1 MQDNVYFKGHFTV
14 QTIDKQSQTIIDEY
28 VDNNMIM
35 EAARTS
41 MSKIF
46 AQIATQKSISKLV
59 LGTYGHAFTTTVDT
73 NIVNPKSSE
82 NGFIKERDRLFSQYI
97 ELNDTALSVSI
108 KENDLI
114 RYTGTQN
121 ATATQNAFYIW
132 IAEAAQSI
140 NIRTTNFADT
150 TKWKAMGT
158 TKPFTYTLE
167 FDLPGTTL
175 TAPVNNLKEYGL
187 IEYTTWNAQTS
198 YLQDAYVLYSGV
210 YYISLSSS
218 GNVGKEPGVTANWQ
232 NYWRQV
238 DFFDSGS
245 VATVGQTGSSVTF
258 TFDINSAAGN
268 NNGNVVYTEAALY
281 AGTNIFAMKTF
292 KAKVKDDSVLLRIIW
307 TITF

>member
-1 MQDNVYFKGHFTV
+1 MIDNVYFKGYFTV
-14 QTIDKQSQTIIDEY
+14 QSIDKQTNAIIDEY

-46 AQIATQKSISKLV
+46 AKISSQKSVSKLV
-59 LGTYGHAFTTTVDT
+59 LGTYGHAFGSTIAE
-73 NIVNPKSSE
+73 NIVTPKSSE
-82 NGFIKERDRLFSQYI
+82 QGFVKERNRLFSQYV
-97 ELNDTALSVSI
+97 EVNDSNISMSI

-114 RYTGTQN
+114 MYKGTTNSTGVTNGFYIWKGADSSAVNIHTTNFQN
-121 ATATQNAFYIW
+121 ATVW
-132 IAEAAQSI
+132 QS
-140 NIRTTNFADT
+140 
-150 TKWKAMGT
+150 MGT
-158 TKPFTYTLE
+158 NKPFTYTLE
-167 FDLPGTTL
+167 FDLPGTTM

-187 IEYTTWNAQTS
+187 IEYTDWNVSTN

-218 GNVGKEPGVTANWQ
+218 GNIGKEPGVTANWQ
-232 NYWRQV
+232 NYWTQI

-245 VATVGQTGSSVTF
+245 TATVGQSGSSVTF

-268 NNGNVVYTEAALY
+268 NGGNVVYTEAALY
-281 AGTNIFAMKTF
+281 TGSDIFAMKTF